1 MSKTFISLILSIV
14 FSMVATAGEIACEA
28 KGFPGHLQ
36 GIAADSTGIYWS
48 FYDTIVKTDFTGK
61 TLVSV
66 KSPRHSGDL
75 CVANGTVCVSVM
87 HYDKKMEQEAGAKGN
102 VYVYDT
108 NLKLIK
114 KVPLP
119 ETPTPDGITFL
130 NGKFYIAGDD
140 FGYEPHP
147 LNSISVYDA
156 DLKFERKITID
167 IGKPTQYG
175 VQTLNA
181 FDGRILGGF
190 YAKNG
195 SAYFLIPPELKA
207 GEAFPISVNVG
218 FAFVPEA
225 LTGGRKLFLV
235 AQNVGKQG
243 DWGASAIVYELK
255 DGKPVPADFVPQ
267 PQPDKAAK

>member
-1 MSKTFISLILSIV
+1 MRKIFFPLIL
-14 FSMVATAGEIACEA
+14 VALLSTLASAGEIVCEA

-61 TLVSV
+61 TLISV

-75 CVANGTVCVSVM
+75 CAANGKVYVSVM
-87 HYDKKMEQEAGAKGN
+87 HYDKKLEKEEGARGN
-102 VYVYDT
+102 VYVYDKD
-108 NLKLIK
+108 LKLVQK
-114 KVPLP
+114 KPLP
-119 ETPTPDGITFL
+119 ETPSPDGITFL

-147 LNSISVYDA
+147 LNTISVYDA
-156 DLKFERKITID
+156 NLKFERKITID

-195 SAYFLIPPELKA
+195 SAYFLAPPELKA
-207 GEAFPISVNVG
+207 EEEFPVSVNVG
-218 FAFVPEA
+218 FAFVPDEIA
-225 LTGGRKLFLV
+225 KGRKLFLV
-235 AQNVGKQG
+235 ARNVGKQS
-243 DWGASAIVYELK
+243 DWGAKALIYELK
-255 DGKPVPADFVPQ
+255 DGKPILAELTIE
-267 PQPDKAAK
+267 K